1 MNIGVISSWVD
12 TLALFQFLARYDH
25 KYIVY
30 CDQEYFPYWEKSLD
44 FVLNRIENIWKIL
57 KEKWADVIIIDP
69 IYELALKYGK
79 KNIWLDILP
88 LFQRYLH
95 EYAFKYSLVGKIW
108 ILSDFWSV
116 KNVQSFFEMEEKYY
130 EPTDEQKSI
139 KKFNYPFHYWVKSMS
154 SWTRN
159 INDLWVHNPFLI
171 RTMKN
176 DLRYFK
182 DAYVDTILP
191 MHYNYFYM
199 QRSIKSFFNF
209 HKIRFH
215 DFSVVEICFDDLV
228 ENKPEKYWVNILV
241 NQPSDFIT
249 RYKHLIRMMQR
260 WKSIKLDIEE
270 V

>member
-25 KYIVY
+25 QYFVY

-57 KEKWADVIIIDP
+57 KEKWVDVIIVDP
-69 IYELALKYGK
+69 IYELALKYEK
-79 KNIWLDILP
+79 KNIWLDVLP

-95 EYAFKYSLVGKIW
+95 DYAFKYSLVGKIW

-116 KNVQSFFEMEEKYY
+116 KNVQNFFEMVEKCY
-130 EPTDEQKSI
+130 EPTEEQKSI

-154 SWTRN
+154 SWVRN

-191 MHYNYFYM
+191 MHYNYFCM

-215 DFSVVEICFDDLV
+215 DFSVVETCFDNLV
-228 ENKPEKYWVNILV
+228 GNKSEKYWVNILV
-241 NQPSDFIT
+241 NQPSDLIT
-249 RYKHLIRMMQR
+249 RYKHLIWMMQR

-270 V
+270 I